1 MFAFKKLDLIK
12 LAKKLKSIT
21 RPSHELK
28 KIERRKT
35 KSTCNPLLQVA
46 KANVKNFNLW
56 LENTSFID
64 KEAIIRRCFYKKL
77 FLKISQNFH

>member
-28 KIERRKT
+28 KIVRTKT

-46 KANVKNFNLW
+46 KTNVKNFNLW

>member
-46 KANVKNFNLW
+46 KTNVKNFNLW